1 MYIIALKDIDSEYS
15 DSKTLSSKSFSVE
28 HMMPKKWEEHWY
40 DESLDDLGKYQRNQK
55 LKTLGNLTLITKN
68 LNSKLRNQAWINKKE
83 TLKEYSSLKMTT
95 TFLGLEK
102 WDENQIVNRANLLAD
117 KAIAIWK

>member
-1 MYIIALKDIDSEYS
+1 
-15 DSKTLSSKSFSVE
+15 
-28 HMMPKKWEEHWY
+28 
-40 DESLDDLGKYQRNQK
+40 
-55 LKTLGNLTLITKN
+55 
-68 LNSKLRNQAWINKKE
+68 
-83 TLKEYSSLKMTT
+83 MTT